1 MLCIYCCLLCM
12 GQWMCQCMLG
22 HQDLPRL
29 NVIGYWKILFDVSYW
44 YAYYDILLFFELQN
58 RKFYARSNQIEPYEM
73 LEACMTQKSHNC
85 NLWIAYIHLFD
96 TFPKICFWRMVD
108 FLASGY
114 YSVSCYFSIIH
125 YFSLYRVRCC
135 SILYHYHYV
144 LCCHIIVWRDDNED
158 DMCVFSSYN
167 KGVVI
172 HFQRNRICPIYKSS

>member
-1 MLCIYCCLLCM
+1 
-12 GQWMCQCMLG
+12 
-22 HQDLPRL
+22 
-29 NVIGYWKILFDVSYW
+29 
-44 YAYYDILLFFELQN
+44 
-58 RKFYARSNQIEPYEM
+58 
-73 LEACMTQKSHNC
+73 MTQKSHNC

-96 TFPKICFWRMVD
+96 TFPKICFWLMVD

-158 DMCVFSSYN
+158 DMCVCLAVIIKGLSFIFSEIEFAQYTKVHSTKLYSYWN
-167 KGVVI
+167 CCKI
-172 HFQRNRICPIYKSS
+172 KLLFRCRDTPQEA

>member
-1 MLCIYCCLLCM
+1 
-12 GQWMCQCMLG
+12 MCQCMLG
-22 HQDLPRL
+22 HQDIAKL
-29 NVIGYWKILFDVSYW
+29 NMIGYWEILFGVSYW
-44 YAYYDILLFFELQN
+44 YAYDDVVRVICCNYQNYLSLELQN
-58 RKFYARSNQIEPYEM
+58 IKIYARSNQIEPYEM

-96 TFPKICFWRMVD
+96 TFPKICFWLMLD

-172 HFQRNRICPIYKSS
+172 HFQRNRICTIYKSS

>member
-12 GQWMCQCMLG
+12 ETV
-22 HQDLPRL
+22 
-29 NVIGYWKILFDVSYW
+29 NVSMYVGASRSYKTKCDRILKNTILCFLLICLWW
-44 YAYYDILLFFELQN
+44 YFTSL
-58 RKFYARSNQIEPYEM
+58 
-73 LEACMTQKSHNC
+73 NC

-96 TFPKICFWRMVD
+96 TFPKISFWLMVD

-172 HFQRNRICPIYKSS
+172 HFQWNRICTMYKSS